1 MTIQK
6 NQKCKAPHSD
16 EEKQSKMLKLEIPAE
31 TKKEFEYFYETEGDN
46 LDLSQLTVFLWNPI
60 V

>member
-46 LDLSQLTVFLWNPI
+46 LDLSQLTVFL
-60 V
+60 